1 MLGGFDRR
9 ILFVCTAGSSDP
21 DEVRAK
27 PAGKIEIIEVDIP
40 GAGLP

>member
-1 MLGGFDRR
+1 MLGGFDHRT
-9 ILFVCTAGSSDP
+9 LFVCTAGSSDP

-27 PAGKIEIIEVDIP
+27 PGGKIEIIEVEVP